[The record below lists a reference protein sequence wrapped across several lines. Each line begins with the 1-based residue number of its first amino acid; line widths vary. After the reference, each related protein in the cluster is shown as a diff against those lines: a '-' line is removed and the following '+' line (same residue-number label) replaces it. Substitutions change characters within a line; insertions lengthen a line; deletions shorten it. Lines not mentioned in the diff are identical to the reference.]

1 MNIYNTFFIYFLLLL
16 IFKIIELLSSK
27 KLFFVKFIII
37 FLFVL
42 WVVHPYWLYGN
53 SSAIG
58 WFDEVDLPIF
68 NFLILSKLDTFSNI
82 FVHELSGGSKIFDTF
97 YYSKLN
103 YFFLTFLF
111 KFFPEFLAI
120 SIYRIFSSFAFIIG
134 FMTLFFITSENQKSL
149 NYRNQFIIFISSLLG
164 IYSLPYEY
172 GWTVSGQN
180 FLYSSIIWFLNI
192 IIIFNKKKYFFLI
205 LLFYALLI
213 TLLGVSIIYFLPCS
227 TVFIILFLFFKI
239 KKISVGIVVK
249 YLILFYFFYFLFN
262 HDTFFY
268 LINFD
273 ARFSLSELSNFN
285 RLKNEI
291 INIVIFFTAGFDIFK
306 NENFMTGNFFPPF
319 LFIHLLT
326 ITLIIFSSFTLK
338 NFKNLKILIIFTF
351 IIFFIQCLKYFL
363 PNELNFIK
371 SYSFVNI
378 YIFCYP
384 FVALIFL
391 EEYLNLVKNKN
402 LNILSNGISIILTFL
417 IIIGLCF
424 MNYRSVQSV
433 KDYGGWDLVNHKQ
446 LYKYLNKID
455 NEKKQRVVSLNNN
468 PKSSY
473 LNVNGV
479 STFDGL
485 RFNHKDSKS
494 IYFHLISNNKNLK
507 LDNISENYVRHQINS
522 LENINYNLLA
532 IAGIKFIISK
542 NIFLSEDINLIK
554 EFEYKNILT
563 KSNIYIYELKKNAW
577 DIVFVPNNI
586 VSTRFTNN
594 ETEYYDQLKNL
605 GYHSILID
613 NLFKI
618 KDLDK
623 NNLKILKYK
632 IKDNKIFITTNLKT
646 GFFVINST
654 YVNTPNFICDG
665 EDKKFKVLDVN
676 LIMQL
681 VELTSGCRIL
691 QVKY

>member
-205 LLFYALLI
+205 LLLYALLI

-249 YLILFYFFYFLFN
+249 YLILF
-262 HDTFFY
+262 
-268 LINFD
+268 
-273 ARFSLSELSNFN
+273 
-285 RLKNEI
+285 
-291 INIVIFFTAGFDIFK
+291 
-306 NENFMTGNFFPPF
+306 
-319 LFIHLLT
+319 
-326 ITLIIFSSFTLK
+326 
-338 NFKNLKILIIFTF
+338 
-351 IIFFIQCLKYFL
+351 
-363 PNELNFIK
+363 
-371 SYSFVNI
+371 
-378 YIFCYP
+378 
-384 FVALIFL
+384 
-391 EEYLNLVKNKN
+391 
-402 LNILSNGISIILTFL
+402 
-417 IIIGLCF
+417 
-424 MNYRSVQSV
+424 
-433 KDYGGWDLVNHKQ
+433 
-446 LYKYLNKID
+446 
-455 NEKKQRVVSLNNN
+455 
-468 PKSSY
+468 
-473 LNVNGV
+473 
-479 STFDGL
+479 
-485 RFNHKDSKS
+485 
-494 IYFHLISNNKNLK
+494 
-507 LDNISENYVRHQINS
+507 
-522 LENINYNLLA
+522 
-532 IAGIKFIISK
+532 
-542 NIFLSEDINLIK
+542 
-554 EFEYKNILT
+554 
-563 KSNIYIYELKKNAW
+563 
-577 DIVFVPNNI
+577 
-586 VSTRFTNN
+586 
-594 ETEYYDQLKNL
+594 
-605 GYHSILID
+605 
-613 NLFKI
+613 
-618 KDLDK
+618 
-623 NNLKILKYK
+623 
-632 IKDNKIFITTNLKT
+632 
-646 GFFVINST
+646 
-654 YVNTPNFICDG
+654 
-665 EDKKFKVLDVN
+665 
-676 LIMQL
+676 
-681 VELTSGCRIL
+681 
-691 QVKY
+691 